1 MEDADEVGVYNIVD
15 FTPPIEDYTKNRQKM
30 EEYAQDQF
38 FIMLREGTVNMN
50 EYLSKLNGF
59 QGGSKATNAINDWYK
74 NVYTK

>member
-15 FTPPIEDYTKNRQKM
+15 FTPPIEDYTENRQKM

-59 QGGSKATNAINDWYK
+59 QGGTKATNAINDWYK